1 MNGKSLVITEA
12 DFDRLNGLV
21 ASRQGRV
28 VYGSLAEH
36 LRYELGRGKVVP
48 PTRVSKDLVTMNSR
62 VRIRDIKSDHPET
75 YTLVFPHEAN
85 ISTGLLSVLA
95 PLGTALLGAKLGDII
110 ELETPGG
117 IRRIKVEKILY
128 QPEAAGDFHL

>member
-1 MNGKSLVITEA
+1 MYGKNLVITES

-21 ASRQGRV
+21 GSRQGRV
-28 VYGSLAEH
+28 AYGALAEH
-36 LRYELGRGKVVP
+36 LRTELGRGTVVP
-48 PTRVSKDLVTMNSR
+48 PASVPKGLITMNSR
-62 VRIRDIKSDHPET
+62 IRIRDIKTDRPET

-85 ISTGLLSVLA
+85 IANGLLSVLA
-95 PLGTALLGAKLGDII
+95 PLGTALLGAKLDDVI

-117 IRRIKVEKILY
+117 VRQIKVEKILY